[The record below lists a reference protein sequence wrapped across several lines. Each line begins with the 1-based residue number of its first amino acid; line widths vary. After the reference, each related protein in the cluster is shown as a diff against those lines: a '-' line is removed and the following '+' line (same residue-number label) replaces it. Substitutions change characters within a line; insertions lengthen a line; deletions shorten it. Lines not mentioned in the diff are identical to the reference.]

1 MQRKCEGETG
11 GPDPTPSHR
20 CVQGKAITT
29 RIESAK
35 RIEEREIP
43 SVHDG
48 RKTSRQNDGRT
59 SRQEIVKGDKKV
71 AVAGGEVLQFHSS
84 PDSDVKEAMENK
96 DGGVSTSTHGDRDEG
111 LKSSGRGKKGERKEG
126 RMEKARNRKERQQ
139 KEENRITIMRIII
152 RMTINRY
159 YHRQWPAG
167 SFSRRDSG

>member
-1 MQRKCEGETG
+1 MRRRDRG

-48 RKTSRQNDGRT
+48 RNTSRQNDGRT

-84 PDSDVKEAMENK
+84 PDSDV
-96 DGGVSTSTHGDRDEG
+96 
-111 LKSSGRGKKGERKEG
+111 
-126 RMEKARNRKERQQ
+126 
-139 KEENRITIMRIII
+139 
-152 RMTINRY
+152 
-159 YHRQWPAG
+159 
-167 SFSRRDSG
+167 

>member
-1 MQRKCEGETG
+1 MLNQEVCTKDSERRCKGNAKARQG
-11 GPDPTPSHR
+11 GSDPTPSHR

-48 RKTSRQNDGRT
+48 RNTSRQNDGRT

-84 PDSDVKEAMENK
+84 PDSDV
-96 DGGVSTSTHGDRDEG
+96 
-111 LKSSGRGKKGERKEG
+111 
-126 RMEKARNRKERQQ
+126 
-139 KEENRITIMRIII
+139 
-152 RMTINRY
+152 
-159 YHRQWPAG
+159 
-167 SFSRRDSG
+167 